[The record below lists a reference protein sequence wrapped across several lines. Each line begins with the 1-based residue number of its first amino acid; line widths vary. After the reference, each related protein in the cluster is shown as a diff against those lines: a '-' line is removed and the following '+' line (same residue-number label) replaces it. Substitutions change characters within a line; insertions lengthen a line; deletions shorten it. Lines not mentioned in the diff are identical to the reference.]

1 MRATLH
7 PENIMMDWSMS
18 GNGGT
23 QESTLLL
30 VLEDVVVPKGS
41 VGTHVITGTMTMA
54 EVDDSV
60 EKEGHTM

>member
-1 MRATLH
+1 
-7 PENIMMDWSMS
+7 MS

-41 VGTHVITGTMTMA
+41 VGTHVITGTMSTA